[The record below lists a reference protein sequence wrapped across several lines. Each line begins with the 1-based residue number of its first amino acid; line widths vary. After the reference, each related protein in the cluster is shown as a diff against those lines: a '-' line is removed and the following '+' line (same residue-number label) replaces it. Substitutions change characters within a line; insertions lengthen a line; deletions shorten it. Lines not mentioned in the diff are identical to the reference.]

1 MAEYR
6 HAVESGRTGRRVFA
20 DDEADALRKMRRLNQ
35 IHQEDRWY
43 CIGLVNPAETRA
55 QWYHARQGEAG
66 NAALD

>member
-1 MAEYR
+1 
-6 HAVESGRTGRRVFA
+6 VFA